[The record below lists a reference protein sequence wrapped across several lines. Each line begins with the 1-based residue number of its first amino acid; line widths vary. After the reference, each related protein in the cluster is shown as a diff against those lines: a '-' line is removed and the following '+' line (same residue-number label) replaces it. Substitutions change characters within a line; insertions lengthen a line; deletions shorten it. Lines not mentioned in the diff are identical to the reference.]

1 MKHLTSLPCLAAGL
15 VWLATVTPAVQAAQS
30 AGHHSEPIPVAELGA
45 KAGAQ
50 YQGDGLSV
58 APTPEGAHLRCV
70 FQKLEGQVTPEGL
83 WLVSTVEPQTGEKFR
98 VVARAVGRPGAL
110 TALPPHGTVAVAD
123 KLARCVRPG
132 LIEEYSVSVDG
143 VRQDFVVAQRPAGD
157 GPLRVELDVTGAKA
171 EALVNGA
178 RLVLDGSGR
187 KIAYSRLQ
195 VVDARG
201 KDLTARMEVT
211 AERRLAVLV
220 EDAAAA
226 YPMRIDPT
234 FSDEDWISMGGL
246 PGSNGYVSATM
257 VDGSGN
263 LYIGGSFT
271 VVGEVLANSVAKW
284 NGSAWSALGSGV
296 NSNVLALAVSGSDLY
311 VGGYFTTAGGSA
323 ANYVAKWNGSSWS
336 ALGSGLNSDVYAL
349 AVSGSDLY
357 VGGYFTTAGGSA
369 ANCVAKWNGSSWSA
383 LGSGLNS
390 DVYALAVSG
399 SDLYVGGSFTMAGTN
414 SVNQVAKWNGSNWTG
429 FGSGVDRPV
438 YALAVSGSDLYVG
451 GTFTMAG
458 GSAANGVAKWNGS
471 SWSSL
476 GSGMGGIPWVYALA
490 VSGSDLYVGGYFT
503 MAGDTAAN
511 YVARWNGSGW
521 STLGSGINNVCWAL
535 AVSGTNLYAG
545 GSFGSAGGSHA
556 NRVAEWN
563 GSTWSSLGSGLSS
576 EVSALAVSGS
586 DLYVGGSGYWAGDNK
601 VEMVSKWNGSAWSA
615 LGVGEWS
622 GDPDWLPEI
631 YAMAVS
637 GSNLYVGGL
646 FTTADGSDATLVA
659 KWNGSTWSALG
670 EGVQGDSYNDGSY
683 VSALAVSGSD
693 LYVGGA
699 FTTAGTNRAMNV
711 AKWDGSAWSALGSGV
726 GGTVRAL
733 AVSGTN
739 LYAGGEFTTA
749 GGSSAQYVA
758 KWDGSAWSALGSG
771 VRAADKLRGKG
782 LKR

>member
-1 MKHLTSLPCLAAGL
+1 
-15 VWLATVTPAVQAAQS
+15 
-30 AGHHSEPIPVAELGA
+30 
-45 KAGAQ
+45 
-50 YQGDGLSV
+50 
-58 APTPEGAHLRCV
+58 
-70 FQKLEGQVTPEGL
+70 
-83 WLVSTVEPQTGEKFR
+83 
-98 VVARAVGRPGAL
+98 
-110 TALPPHGTVAVAD
+110 
-123 KLARCVRPG
+123 
-132 LIEEYSVSVDG
+132 
-143 VRQDFVVAQRPAGD
+143 
-157 GPLRVELDVTGAKA
+157 
-171 EALVNGA
+171 
-178 RLVLDGSGR
+178 
-187 KIAYSRLQ
+187 
-195 VVDARG
+195 
-201 KDLTARMEVT
+201 
-211 AERRLAVLV
+211 
-220 EDAAAA
+220 
-226 YPMRIDPT
+226 
-234 FSDEDWISMGGL
+234 
-246 PGSNGYVSATM
+246 
-257 VDGSGN
+257 
-263 LYIGGSFT
+263 
-271 VVGEVLANSVAKW
+271 
-284 NGSAWSALGSGV
+284 V
-296 NSNVLALAVSGSDLY
+296 NSNVL
-311 VGGYFTTAGGSA
+311 
-323 ANYVAKWNGSSWS
+323 
-336 ALGSGLNSDVYAL
+336 
-349 AVSGSDLY
+349 
-357 VGGYFTTAGGSA
+357 
-369 ANCVAKWNGSSWSA
+369 
-383 LGSGLNS
+383 
-390 DVYALAVSG
+390 
-399 SDLYVGGSFTMAGTN
+399 
-414 SVNQVAKWNGSNWTG
+414 
-429 FGSGVDRPV
+429 
-438 YALAVSGSDLYVG
+438 
-451 GTFTMAG
+451 
-458 GSAANGVAKWNGS
+458 
-471 SWSSL
+471 
-476 GSGMGGIPWVYALA
+476 ALA

-726 GGTVRAL
+726 
-733 AVSGTN
+733 
-739 LYAGGEFTTA
+739 
-749 GGSSAQYVA
+749 
-758 KWDGSAWSALGSG
+758 
-771 VRAADKLRGKG
+771 RAADKLRGKG